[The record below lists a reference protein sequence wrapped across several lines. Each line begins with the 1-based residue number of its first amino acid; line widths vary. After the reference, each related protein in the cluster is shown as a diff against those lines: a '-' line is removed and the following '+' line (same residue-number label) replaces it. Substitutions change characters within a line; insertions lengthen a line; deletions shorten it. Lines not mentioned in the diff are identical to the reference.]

1 MQTKPNSR
9 AKLTIAL
16 AALMIGALASES
28 ALAHGYRR
36 GGGPRVSIGF
46 YAGAPFAAYPF
57 YRPYYRP
64 YYYAPYYPPVVLAPP
79 VYLTPPAPPVYVE
92 QPQIQPQV
100 IQPPVPQNYQQ
111 FAPQYQPEPQSY
123 QPQPQPQQQQYQDA
137 PQAANTWY
145 YCAESQAYYPY
156 VKQCAAG
163 WQQVTPQP
171 RAGN

>member
-1 MQTKPNSR
+1 MQTKPKSR

-36 GGGPRVSIGF
+36 GGGPRIGF
-46 YAGAPFAAYPF
+46 YVGAPLLAYSM

-64 YYYAPYYPPVVLAPP
+64 YYYSPYYYPPVAPMVVPPP
-79 VYLTPPAPPVYVE
+79 VYIE
-92 QPQIQPQV
+92 QPQVQPQV

-111 FAPQYQPEPQSY
+111 FAPQYQPEPQSQSY
-123 QPQPQPQQQQYQDA
+123 QMQPPQQQYQDA
-137 PQAANTWY
+137 QQQSQSSNTWY

-163 WQQVTPQP
+163 WQQVAPQA
-171 RAGN
+171 RN